1 MPEGMNLWDFES
13 ILSKDTIV
21 NSYGKKNYI
30 MHFAPQFGS
39 PIPMDQLTYDSLA
52 YVSNLI
58 KDENQR
64 IDEMHKAALNQS
76 NENVRDEKIMDTL
89 EADFS

>member
-1 MPEGMNLWDFES
+1 
-13 ILSKDTIV
+13 
-21 NSYGKKNYI
+21 

-58 KDENQR
+58 KEENKR
-64 IDEMHKAALNQS
+64 IDEMHNEALSQS
-76 NENVRDEKIMDTL
+76 KKNIRAEKIMDSL
-89 EADFS
+89 ETDFA